1 MKLFS
6 VLFCFLA
13 FVFTLAAAQPV
24 TADSWT
30 LTARDGNLALTLTL
44 PANAHAYESSTGPV
58 LPDGVK
64 AVSAPEPKQEIDA
77 LTGELESFFVGP
89 GVLTWILPPAAATDG
104 RIKVR
109 WQVCVG
115 EMCYPPSSA
124 ELAAPEI
131 DGQQETTGADTAQTE
146 KTSDDENVYAGKT
159 EEAGPDP
166 EAEAETAGVLPFTL
180 VNSAEG
186 YLSAGKFLD
195 FLDSKYSAFS
205 FDGKG
210 FLMMLLIAIVGG
222 IMLNLTP
229 CVLPLIP
236 VNLAMIGAGKASA
249 NGKFTRIWHGVA
261 YGAGITVTYG
271 LLGVISVLLGTTF
284 GSIDSSWF
292 FNVVVAVIFIAL
304 ALAMFDLFSIDF
316 SRFGSSVR
324 LPESAHFG
332 GIFLMGALSAVLAGA
347 CIAPVLAAAL
357 VQTAKMVAHG
367 DYYGLALP
375 FALGFGMALP
385 WPVAAAGFGLFPKPG
400 RWMLRVKQL
409 LGVFILGLASY
420 YIWTA
425 WTIFSD
431 GRAEAAGIASARE
444 TSGATAEI
452 NAALKESEK
461 TGRPVLL
468 DFTAEWCKNC
478 KVMEQTTFKDD
489 KVSAAMDRMIF
500 VQVRADKPDA
510 PETAALMKLFEVPG
524 LPAYRIIRPKDR

>member
-1 MKLFS
+1 MKIFS
-6 VLFCFLA
+6 VLFCFFA

-24 TADSWT
+24 TKESWT
-30 LTARDGNLALTLTL
+30 LATQDGVFALSLAL

-77 LTGELESFFVGP
+77 LTEEPESFFVGP
-89 GVLTWILPPAAATDG
+89 GTLTWLLPPAAATDG
-104 RIKVR
+104 TIKVE

-124 ELAAPEI
+124 ELAAPGVGGPRT
-131 DGQQETTGADTAQTE
+131 DTTETNAAQTE
-146 KTSDDENVYAGKT
+146 KTAGDEVVSAEKT
-159 EEAGPDP
+159 EVA
-166 EAEAETAGVLPFTL
+166 AEAAEVMPFTL

-186 YLSAGKFLD
+186 YLPADEFLM
-195 FLDSKYSAFS
+195 FLELKYSAFS

-222 IMLNLTP
+222 ILLNLTP

-249 NGKFTRIWHGVA
+249 NGKFTRVWHGIA

-284 GSIDSSWF
+284 GGIDASWI
-292 FNVVVAVIFIAL
+292 FNAVVAVIFIVL
-304 ALAMFDLFSIDF
+304 ALAMFDLFSIDL

-324 LPESAHFG
+324 LPQSAHFG

-400 RWMLRVKQL
+400 SWMLRVKQL
-409 LGVFILGLASY
+409 LGVFILGLAAY
-420 YIWTA
+420 YLWTA

-431 GRAEAAGIASARE
+431 GRAEAAGIASASE

-478 KVMEQTTFKDD
+478 KAMEQTTFKDD
-489 KVSAAMDRMIF
+489 KVKAAMDGMIF
-500 VQVRADKPDA
+500 VQVRADRPDA

>member
-1 MKLFS
+1 MKIFS
-6 VLFCFLA
+6 FLFCFFA
-13 FVFTLAAAQPV
+13 FVFALAAAQPV
-24 TADSWT
+24 TADSWK
-30 LTARDGNLALTLTL
+30 LAAQDGQYALSLTL
-44 PANAHAYESSTGPV
+44 PDGAHANESSTGPV

-64 AVSAPEPKQEIDA
+64 AVSAPEPKRDDNEP
-77 LTGELESFFVGP
+77 EPFFVGP

-104 RIKVR
+104 RIKVK

-115 EMCYPPSSA
+115 EICYPPSSA
-124 ELAAPEI
+124 ELVAPGLEA
-131 DGQQETTGADTAQTE
+131 QQKTTGTDAAQTE
-146 KTSDDENVYAGKT
+146 KASGGAAVSAEKT
-159 EEAGPDP
+159 EEAGPGS
-166 EAEAETAGVLPFTL
+166 EAEAETAEILPFTL

-186 YLSAGKFLD
+186 YLPADKFLM
-195 FLDSKYSAFS
+195 FLESKYSAFS

-222 IMLNLTP
+222 ILLNLTP

-249 NGKFTRIWHGVA
+249 NGKFTRVWHGVA

-284 GSIDSSWF
+284 GSIDSSWI
-292 FNVVVAVIFIAL
+292 FNAVVAVIFIAL

-316 SRFGSSVR
+316 SRFGASVR
-324 LPESAHFG
+324 LPQSAHFG

-400 RWMLRVKQL
+400 RWMVRVKQL
-409 LGVFILGLASY
+409 LGIFILGLAAY
-420 YIWTA
+420 YLWTA

-431 GRAEAAGIASARE
+431 GRAEAAGIASAHE
-444 TSGATAEI
+444 TSGAIAEI
-452 NAALKESEK
+452 NAALKKSEK
-461 TGRPVLL
+461 TGQPVLL

-478 KVMEQTTFKDD
+478 KAMERTTFQDD
-489 KVSAAMDRMIF
+489 KVKAAMDRMIF
-500 VQVRADKPDA
+500 VQVHADKPDA
-510 PETAALMKLFEVPG
+510 PETAALMKLFDVPG
-524 LPAYRIIRPKDR
+524 LPAYRIIRPKDNGR